1 MDARPISLPLKLL
14 TLAMFVFL
22 LAPVIVVVP
31 ISFSGDVYMAL
42 PPSSWSLRWYAEIA
56 HNERMLSA
64 FRTSL
69 LLAVSVTVLGLAIAI
84 PAAYALVRLR
94 PPGSGVLMSVLTAP
108 LLLPTIVLG
117 LGILIVFA
125 SRGLLATFPGLLVA
139 HLVVTLPYGVRVLAT
154 GLANL
159 PPAAEEAASTLG
171 AAPAAVFFRVTLP
184 MMAPSIAAT
193 AALCFLVS
201 FDEVVISL
209 FMTGP
214 RLTTLPVEMF
224 HYVEDRA
231 DPLVAALSVILV
243 ALTLLVVVFVD
254 RTMGLARTFV
264 K

>member
-1 MDARPISLPLKLL
+1 MDVRTISLPLKLL
-14 TLAMFVFL
+14 TAGMFLFL
-22 LAPVIVVVP
+22 LAPVVIVIP
-31 ISFSGDVYMAL
+31 ISFSGDVYMSF
-42 PPSSWSLRWYAEIA
+42 PPSSWSLRWYNEVA
-56 HNERMLSA
+56 HSPRMLSA

-69 LLAVSVTVLGLAIAI
+69 LLAATVTVVGLAIAL
-84 PAAYALVRLR
+84 PAAYALVRLT
-94 PPGSGVLMSVLTAP
+94 PPGAGLVLSLLTAP

-117 LGILIVFA
+117 LGMLIVFA
-125 SRGLLATFPGLLVA
+125 SHGLLATYPGLLIA
-139 HLVVTLPYGVRVLAT
+139 HLVVTLPYSLRILVT

-171 AAPAAVFFRVTLP
+171 ASPLGVVVRVTLP
-184 MMAPSIAAT
+184 MMGASIAAA

-214 RLTTLPVEMF
+214 KLTTLPVEMY

-231 DPLVAALSVILV
+231 DPLVAALSVVLV
-243 ALTLLVVVFVD
+243 SLTLVIVLFVD
-254 RTMGLARTFV
+254 RTMGLGRAFL